1 MRYETKAAAVLLALA
16 MTAAWALAAETS
28 LTLKGGYFAPSDAVF
43 RDVYGGG
50 PAFGLDIAVPV
61 AGPLRAWAGVELF
74 SKRGLTTESEEATKM
89 TITPLFAGLRLQFG
103 RKGVRPYLG
112 AAAALFMFKE
122 SNALGTAS
130 ESGLGALGQAG
141 LVFLMGRSFGLDVHA
156 SYRACTL
163 TAGDAE
169 DPLEARI
176 GGLSAGLGL
185 ALRF

>member
-1 MRYETKAAAVLLALA
+1 MNNATKVPVVLLALA
-16 MTAAWALAAETS
+16 LAATGARAAETA

-50 PAFGLDIAVPV
+50 PAFGLDLAVPL

-74 SKRGLTTESEEATKM
+74 SKRGLTTESEEATKV
-89 TITPLFAGLRLQFG
+89 TVTPLFAGLRLHFG

-112 AAAALFMFKE
+112 AAAAYFLFKE
-122 SNALGTAS
+122 NNPLGTVS

-141 LVFLMGRSFGLDVHA
+141 LIFLMGRSFGLDVHA
-156 SYRACTL
+156 GYRACTL

-169 DPLEARI
+169 DPLEAKI

-185 ALRF
+185 VIKF

>member
-1 MRYETKAAAVLLALA
+1 MRHATKAAAALLALA
-16 MTAAWALAAETS
+16 LTAAGARAAETA
-28 LTLKGGYFAPSDAVF
+28 LTIKGGYFTPSDAVF

-50 PAFGLDIAVPV
+50 PAFGLDLAVPV

-74 SKRGLTTESEEATKM
+74 SKRGLTTESEETTKV

-112 AAAALFMFKE
+112 AAAAYFLFKE
-122 SNALGTAS
+122 RNALGAAS

-141 LVFLMGRSFGLDVHA
+141 LVLLMGRSFGLDVHA
-156 SYRACTL
+156 GYRACTL

-169 DPLEARI
+169 DPLEAKI
-176 GGLSAGLGL
+176 GGLSAGLGFVV
-185 ALRF
+185 RF

>member
-1 MRYETKAAAVLLALA
+1 MRHATNAAAVLLALTL
-16 MTAAWALAAETS
+16 TAAPARPAETS
-28 LTLKGGYFAPSDAVF
+28 LTLKGGFFAPSDAVF

-61 AGPLRAWAGVELF
+61 SGPLRAWAGVELF
-74 SKRGLTTESEEATKM
+74 SKRGLTTESEEATKV

-112 AAAALFMFKE
+112 AAAAYFLFKE

-141 LVFLMGRSFGLDVHA
+141 LVFVVGRSFGLDVHA
-156 SYRACTL
+156 GYRACTL

-169 DPLEARI
+169 DPLEAKI

>member
-1 MRYETKAAAVLLALA
+1 MRYASRTAAVLLALA
-16 MTAAWALAAETS
+16 LTAAGARAAETS

-74 SKRGLTTESEEATKM
+74 AKRGLTTESEEATKV

-103 RKGVRPYLG
+103 RKGVRPYFG

-122 SNALGTAS
+122 SNGLGTAS

-141 LVFLMGRSFGLDVHA
+141 LVVLMGRSFGLDVHA
-156 SYRACTL
+156 GYRACTL

-176 GGLSAGLGL
+176 GGLSAGLGI
-185 ALRF
+185 AVRF